1 MTKASQQPASPSFDL
16 GQMAACPAVLRG
28 YCGIPPT
35 LNVKTAAEVLHV
47 HPKTVEGLIH
57 SCALPAA
64 KVGRSYVL
72 LAKDVMAYI
81 ENQVCRQT
89 SERMRMVRGPDEVPV
104 LNGRGARVGR
114 KGVPSGRADHKGGA
128 A

>member
-1 MTKASQQPASPSFDL
+1 MTKVSQQPASSFDL

-35 LNVKTAAEVLHV
+35 LNVKTAAEVLQV
-47 HPKTVEGLIH
+47 HPNTVEDLIR

-64 KVGRSYVL
+64 KVGRAYVIL
-72 LAKDVMAYI
+72 TKDVMAYI

-89 SERMRMVRGPDEVPV
+89 AERMRMVRGANELQT
-104 LNGRGARVGR
+104 LNRVGGVARR
-114 KGVPSGRADHKGGA
+114 KGTSSGRADRKGGEA
-128 A
+128 